1 MLTLFKTTFYLKF
14 HTLAVKIGQKE
25 NKIGNM
31 KLKENPLMKLEL
43 HFKTYL
49 KKKIAFGEEK
59 LHPSYRL
66 QKRYLLVI

>member
-1 MLTLFKTTFYLKF
+1 
-14 HTLAVKIGQKE
+14 
-25 NKIGNM
+25 M

-66 QKRYLLVI
+66 QKRCLKCQIKIHN

>member
-1 MLTLFKTTFYLKF
+1 MLSY
-14 HTLAVKIGQKE
+14 VKQIK
-25 NKIGNM
+25 NKKKIGNM
-31 KLKENPLMKLEL
+31 ELKEDPLMKLEL